1 MTHPI
6 EPAPQREHIIRT
18 GGNSRVT
25 VKSATEQT
33 RGKIRLESTIGG
45 SSIILELNGDVAM
58 EIVNAL
64 IIESNAAPATI

>member
-6 EPAPQREHIIRT
+6 EAAPQREHIIRT

-45 SSIILELNGDVAM
+45 SSIILELTDDAAQ
-58 EIVNAL
+58 EIAEAL
-64 IIESNAAPATI
+64 LAESGARID